1 MDRNQIIKAIDEYAT
16 QSGLQHTTICQYAV
30 QNRHAYERLRGGSL
44 SMLTAE
50 KILAWMKENPA
61 SARASQ

>member
-1 MDRNQIIKAIDEYAT
+1 MDRNQIIKAIDEYAA

-30 QNRHAYERLRGGSL
+30 QNRRAYERLQGGSL

-50 KILAWMKENPA
+50 KIMAWIKENPA
-61 SARASQ
+61 KAKASQ